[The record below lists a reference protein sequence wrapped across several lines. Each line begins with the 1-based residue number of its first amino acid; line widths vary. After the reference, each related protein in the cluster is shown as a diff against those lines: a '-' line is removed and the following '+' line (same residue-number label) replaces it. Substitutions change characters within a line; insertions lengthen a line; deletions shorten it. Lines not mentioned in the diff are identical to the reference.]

1 MAWNPN
7 KIFHAQWARGHLA
20 GQLLVVE
27 TTGPDTLVEKSEV
40 IVLPQSDVRVAYT
53 EPRAIYAARAAISK
67 R

>member
-40 IVLPQSDVRVAYT
+40 IVP
-53 EPRAIYAARAAISK
+53 P
-67 R
+67 